1 MPWIGHYTVINPPCF
16 MAFEPLTQDHGSCLG
31 TLMTSC
37 PTQVKAWWQNPPNS
51 WPVIF
56 HWPNRPPKTWNWLI
70 SKPSQ
75 YHSENTPWYK
85 DAENQP
91 FLVSCCSCWRN
102 TTLRTMCH
110 LPVDPY
116 LVGSCL
122 VSSAMAGVDKKSR
135 CQPVHVSLLSC
146 CLRLLSTVKEHMKR
160 VHVSLH
166 KPSCTFLVHLLLKT
180 NTQIQFIQ
188 IQDAYEYPND

>member
-16 MAFEPLTQDHGSCLG
+16 MAFEPLNPGPRILSGYFNDLLPNPSQS
-31 TLMTSC
+31 LMTK
-37 PTQVKAWWQNPPNS
+37 PTKLVASHFSLAQSSPQNLNF
-51 WPVIF
+51 IDF
-56 HWPNRPPKTWNWLI
+56 
-70 SKPSQ
+70 Q
-75 YHSENTPWYK
+75 
-85 DAENQP
+85 A
-91 FLVSCCSCWRN
+91 VSVSLRSCWRN

-166 KPSCTFLVHLLLKT
+166 KLSCTFLVQSLLKT
-180 NTQIQFIQ
+180 NTQKQFLSDPGPIKV
-188 IQDAYEYPND
+188 YPCQY

>member
-1 MPWIGHYTVINPPCF
+1 MRKIN
-16 MAFEPLTQDHGSCLG
+16 L
-31 TLMTSC
+31 
-37 PTQVKAWWQNPPNS
+37 
-51 WPVIF
+51 
-56 HWPNRPPKTWNWLI
+56 
-70 SKPSQ
+70 
-75 YHSENTPWYK
+75 
-85 DAENQP
+85 

-110 LPVDPY
+110 LPVDPH

-122 VSSAMAGVDKKSR
+122 VSSAMAGFDKKSR

-166 KPSCTFLVHLLLKT
+166 KPSCTFLVHSLLKT

-188 IQDAYEYPND
+188 IQDAYECPDNLGLIHSNQSTDKYIERSGRSFNKLHQRNCYKSHWDKGWTPQHNRTEHQLQKCKLDKHIHVVMGLGG

>member
-1 MPWIGHYTVINPPCF
+1 MPQVCPLPFLCFSNHYCSLDINFCLTIMKHYCF
-16 MAFEPLTQDHGSCLG
+16 WSSVFIVFLQCLELATTQWLTHHVLWPLSPLTQDHGSCLG

-56 HWPNRPPKTWNWLI
+56 HSPNRPPKTWNWLI

-91 FLVSCCSCWRN
+91 FFGLVLLMLKKHNTKDNVPSACW
-102 TTLRTMCH
+102 
-110 LPVDPY
+110 
-116 LVGSCL
+116 
-122 VSSAMAGVDKKSR
+122 SS
-135 CQPVHVSLLSC
+135 
-146 CLRLLSTVKEHMKR
+146 
-160 VHVSLH
+160 
-166 KPSCTFLVHLLLKT
+166 PSWLMPCIISYGRFW
-180 NTQIQFIQ
+180 
-188 IQDAYEYPND
+188 